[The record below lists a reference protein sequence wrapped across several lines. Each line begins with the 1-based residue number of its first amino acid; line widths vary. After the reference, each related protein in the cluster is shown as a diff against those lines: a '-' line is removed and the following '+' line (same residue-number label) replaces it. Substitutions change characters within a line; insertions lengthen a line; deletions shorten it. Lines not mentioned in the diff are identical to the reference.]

1 VVASV
6 EAALAPFAARPHWGK
21 VFVLPP
27 GRVAR
32 LYPRMDDFRKVT
44 RELDP
49 AGKFSNAML
58 ERIPLQVEGSIY
70 PD

>member
-1 VVASV
+1 
-6 EAALAPFAARPHWGK
+6 
-21 VFVLPP
+21 
-27 GRVAR
+27 